1 MNYPVIMTPLKHSY
15 YIKEN
20 KYFLNAIIMK
30 DTKVKDINLF
40 QNITVEI
47 DPFAIK
53 VEEQLIACL
62 MEYSGAI
69 L

>member
-1 MNYPVIMTPLKHSY
+1 M
-15 YIKEN
+15 
-20 KYFLNAIIMK
+20 NAIIMK

-53 VEEQLIACL
+53 VEEQFIACL
-62 MEYSGAI
+62 MEYSSAI
-69 L
+69 LSYKAKIDEMEKLVEEK

>member
-1 MNYPVIMTPLKHSY
+1 M
-15 YIKEN
+15 
-20 KYFLNAIIMK
+20 NAIIIK

-40 QNITVEI
+40 QNITIEI

-53 VEEQLIACL
+53 VEEQLIACM
-62 MEYSGAI
+62 MEYRSLI